1 MQQTLQLI
9 HPQTFFKIL
18 PCRYHQIPTKIKQNP
33 KSPPPNHLSYPISS
47 NPTKIKHFPSF
58 TTQKSNPH
66 PAKNLPTIPKSSLF
80 VDTFTDNVF
89 SPQNR
94 PNHLSPHP
102 QHRGVLKNYTQNYQ
116 DSNRTVLF
124 LCQNIHSRSL
134 ALILAQISH
143 SNFQTTISPRTF
155 FYTP

>member
-9 HPQTFFKIL
+9 HPQTLFKIL
-18 PCRYHQIPTKIKQNP
+18 PCRYQKSPTKSSKIPNFPIPNP
-33 KSPPPNHLSYPISS
+33 LSYPISS

-66 PAKNLPTIPKSSLF
+66 PTKNLPTIPKSSLF

-102 QHRGVLKNYTQNYQ
+102 LHRGCSKTTHKTIKTVIALSYFYAKIYTHA
-116 DSNRTVLF
+116 F
-124 LCQNIHSRSL
+124 
-134 ALILAQISH
+134 
-143 SNFQTTISPRTF
+143 
-155 FYTP
+155 

>member
-18 PCRYHQIPTKIKQNP
+18 PCRYHQIPNKIKQNP

-58 TTQKSNPH
+58 ITQKSNPH
-66 PAKNLPTIPKSSLF
+66 PTKNLPTIPKSSLF
-80 VDTFTDNVF
+80 IGTFTDNVF

-102 QHRGVLKNYTQNYQ
+102 LHRGYSKTTRKTIKTVITLSYFYAKNK
-116 DSNRTVLF
+116 SNREYITR
-124 LCQNIHSRSL
+124 NI
-134 ALILAQISH
+134 
-143 SNFQTTISPRTF
+143 
-155 FYTP
+155 